1 MRKSHIVASIL
12 TFLGL
17 AAVTGMHVLVG
28 CLLAISIVASY
39 GVSARLL
46 LSRQVG
52 RNVAATVASTTLAL
66 AAIAGGIFLV
76 SLWALVLH
84 YPFLSSLSLWA
95 AIFGGSA
102 SWALIATWFEEQ
114 GYSLKALRA
123 IDHPPEPA
131 ISN

>member
-17 AAVTGMHVLVG
+17 AAVMGPHVLAG

-46 LSRQVG
+46 LGQHVG

-66 AAIAGGIFLV
+66 AGLAGSIGLV
-76 SLWALVLH
+76 SLWALVLQ

-102 SWALIATWFEEQ
+102 TWALVATWIEEQ
-114 GYSLKALRA
+114 GYGLKALRA
-123 IDHPPEPA
+123 IHPREATTP
-131 ISN
+131 S